1 MALLLPD
8 CTFFGPA
15 LPEPFVKFELERLL
29 RAKDLLPEPRGEAGR
44 RLDDQWEAYRRKLRA
59 LGEQG
64 GERRVVGHVLEP
76 LGTALG

>member
-29 RAKDLLPEPRGEAGR
+29 RAKDLLPEPRGEAG
-44 RLDDQWEAYRRKLRA
+44 LRIPRDSTT
-59 LGEQG
+59 GSSG
-64 GERRVVGHVLEP
+64 IRP
-76 LGTALG
+76 LIPA